1 MEAPSVAK
9 TNLER
14 MVDEVVIPAIQRVE
28 SEFGLNAIDHL
39 IKTLEERR
47 KTLVYAAEE
56 ERRKMR

>member
-1 MEAPSVAK
+1 MAK

-28 SEFGLNAIDHL
+28 AEFGMNAIDHV